1 MMARGSIARP
11 GASTLPTFSGRLT
24 KATGE
29 NEQVEIAFT
38 AETSHELMERLAA
51 AGVAA
56 SARLVTNNETI
67 LRAGESFEARQ
78 RKIYDAAVGQI
89 RAEVAGMT
97 SERRPG
103 DDPEPDEPGDEE
115 CPDQPGDDAPADG
128 DEPAKEDTSSAD
140 VAARAVHAPA
150 NP

>member
-1 MMARGSIARP
+1 MMARGAIARA

-38 AETSHELMERLAA
+38 AETSDELMARLAA

-56 SARLVTNNETI
+56 SARLVTNNDAI
-67 LRAGESFEARQ
+67 VRAGDSFEARQ
-78 RKIYDAAVGQI
+78 RKIYDAAVAQI
-89 RAEVAGMT
+89 RAEVEAM

-103 DDPEPDEPGDEE
+103 DAPEPDEPGDEE
-115 CPDQPGDDAPADG
+115 CPDTPGTDAPDVG
-128 DEPAKEDTSSAD
+128 DEPNEDPNAD
-140 VAARAVHAPA
+140 ASARAVHAPA
-150 NP
+150 DS

>member
-38 AETSHELMERLAA
+38 AETTPELMERLAA

-56 SARLVTNNETI
+56 SARLASNNDTI
-67 LRAGESFEARQ
+67 LRAGESFETRQ
-78 RKIYDAAVGQI
+78 RKIYDAAVAQI
-89 RAEVAGMT
+89 RAEVEAM

-103 DDPEPDEPGDEE
+103 DDPAPDEPGDEE
-115 CPDQPGDDAPADG
+115 CPDTPEGDAPDG
-128 DEPAKEDTSSAD
+128 DEPHEEPDAD
-140 VAARAVHAPA
+140 ASARAVHAPA
-150 NP
+150 DS